1 MTEKT
6 FEAFIKSLKK
16 KSQKVGGSHPPI
28 SELVEKERMR
38 LKVKKIYNLK
48 ESRKDLYLF
57 MVRNYKKPPKYRYFI
72 AISLAGQSSDL
83 LVYLAKDFALKKEVK
98 LLQYSVYPE
107 HNRVNLLGLKE
118 ITEVEKFREIIDILM
133 EYKNLL
139 KVRMERI
146 RDKVLKDQKL

>member
-16 KSQKVGGSHPPI
+16 RSQKVGGAHPPI
-28 SELVEKERMR
+28 SELVKKERKR
-38 LKVKKIYNLK
+38 LKVKKIYSLK
-48 ESRKDLYLF
+48 ESRKGLYLF

-98 LLQYSVYPE
+98 LLQYSIYPE

-118 ITEVEKFREIIDILM
+118 ITEVEKFEEIIDILGK
-133 EYKNLL
+133 YKNLL
-139 KVRMERI
+139 KGRMERI
-146 RDKVLKDQKL
+146 RDIVLKDQKL